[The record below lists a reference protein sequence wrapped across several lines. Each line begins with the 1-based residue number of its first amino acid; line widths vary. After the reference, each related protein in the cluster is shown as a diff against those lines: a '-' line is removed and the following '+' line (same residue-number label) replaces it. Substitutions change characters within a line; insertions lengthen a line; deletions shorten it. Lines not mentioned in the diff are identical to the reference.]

1 MLRRLAP
8 HLVGLA
14 LVVAL
19 PVALPGAAHAAPPT
33 EGEKLFREGRSAMQ
47 DKDYDT
53 ACTRFS
59 ESQKK
64 EPAPGTSLNLGE
76 CEERRNHLVAARDAF
91 VSAAAN
97 FLTADKK
104 GYATGR
110 AEALDKRIPK
120 VVVRV
125 AGAPKGTIVRAGERV
140 VEQGVEV
147 RLDPGDVAFS
157 IEAPATRTKKTTVTL
172 KEGNALTEVELGPL
186 DVDGPVVPKPKP
198 EVVTAPK
205 PQPGAEA
212 SPLRTVGWV
221 LASVGAASLV
231 VGGVTGIMT
240 LDRASTVKDHCD
252 GDLACDPEGTSA
264 ASSGKTLS
272 LVSTITVIAGVVG
285 LGAGGALLLTT
296 SPAKKTATTIG
307 PGPGELGLMMRR
319 TF

>member
-1 MLRRLAP
+1 MLRRLVP
-8 HLVGLA
+8 PLLGLA

-19 PVALPGAAHAAPPT
+19 PGAALAAPPT

-47 DKDYDT
+47 DKDYET
-53 ACTRFS
+53 ACARFA

-76 CEERRNHLVAARDAF
+76 CEERRNHLIAAREAF

-110 AEALDKRIPK
+110 AEALDKRIPRI
-120 VVVRV
+120 VVRV

-140 VEQGVEV
+140 VEQGAEQ

-157 IEAPATRTKKTTVTL
+157 IEAPATRTKRMTVTL
-172 KEGNALTEVELGPL
+172 KESNALTEVELGPL
-186 DVDGPVVPKPKP
+186 DIDGPVVPKPRP
-198 EVVTAPK
+198 DAVTAPK
-205 PQPGAEA
+205 PQAGTEA
-212 SPLRTVGWV
+212 NPLRTVGWV
-221 LASVGAASLV
+221 LVGVGAASLV

-252 GDLACDPEGTSA
+252 GDLACDSEGTDA

-296 SPAKKTATTIG
+296 SPAKKTATTFG

>member
-1 MLRRLAP
+1 MIRS
-8 HLVGLA
+8 LVPQLLGLA
-14 LVVAL
+14 LFAL
-19 PVALPGAAHAAPPT
+19 PAAAYAAPPT
-33 EGEKLFREGRSAMQ
+33 EGERLFREGRNAMQ
-47 DKDYDT
+47 DKDYET
-53 ACTRFS
+53 ACARFA

-76 CEERRNHLVAARDAF
+76 CEERRNHLIAARDAF

-97 FLTADKK
+97 FVTADKK

-110 AEALDKRIPK
+110 AEALDKRIPRI
-120 VVVRV
+120 VVRV
-125 AGAPKGTIVRAGERV
+125 SGAPKGTTVRAGERV
-140 VEQGVEV
+140 VEQGVEL
-147 RLDPGDVAFS
+147 RIDPGDVAFTV
-157 IEAPATRTKKTTVTL
+157 EAPAARTKRTTVAL
-172 KEGNALTEVELGPL
+172 KEGSALTEVELGPL
-186 DVDGPVVPKPKP
+186 DVDGPVAPNPRP
-198 EVVTAPK
+198 ASVVTPPSPPAS
-205 PQPGAEA
+205 EA

-221 LASVGAASLV
+221 LVGVGAASLV

-264 ASSGKTLS
+264 ARSGETLS

-296 SPAKKTATTIG
+296 SPTRKAATTFG

>member
-1 MLRRLAP
+1 MLRRLVP
-8 HLVGLA
+8 HLLGLTLLA
-14 LVVAL
+14 LPTL
-19 PVALPGAAHAAPPT
+19 AHAAPPT
-33 EGEKLFREGRSAMQ
+33 EGERLFREGRNAMQ
-47 DKDYDT
+47 DKDYET
-53 ACTRFS
+53 ACARFA

-76 CEERRNHLVAARDAF
+76 CEERRNHLLAARDAF

-125 AGAPKGTIVRAGERV
+125 SGAPKGATVRANERV
-140 VEQGVEV
+140 VEQGVEL
-147 RLDPGDVAFS
+147 RLDPGDVAFTV
-157 IEAPATRTKKTTVTL
+157 EAPAARTKKLTVTL
-172 KEGNALTEVELGPL
+172 KEGSALTEVELGPL
-186 DVDGPVVPKPKP
+186 DVDGPAVPKPKP
-198 EVVTAPK
+198 DAVESPRPK
-205 PQPGAEA
+205 AA
-212 SPLRTVGWV
+212 SDANPLRTVGWV
-221 LASVGAASLV
+221 LVGVGAASLV

-285 LGAGGALLLTT
+285 LGGGGALLLTT
-296 SPAKKTATTIG
+296 SPAKKTATTFG
-307 PGPGELGLMMRR
+307 PGPGELGVMMRR